1 MQVIHTRLDVCCDAM
16 TRCSSACAT
25 CVVERLSL
33 KLRYPGIFI
42 ANERYKPNRE
52 AQASVVDI
60 HSRALK
66 NAIKQ
71 THIGTYTL

>member
-16 TRCSSACAT
+16 HRCSGACVT
-25 CVVERLSL
+25 CVAERLSL

-52 AQASVVDI
+52 AQGSVVDI
-60 HSRALK
+60 YSRALK
-66 NAIKQ
+66 NAIEQ
-71 THIGTYTL
+71 TRTGTYTL